1 MVISHQLRPIAVAM
15 ISVMALQGCATQGRN
30 GEKLTMGEVFKETF
44 NSDDPCANS
53 KRNLGIAIGAVA
65 GAIIGSMVSGDKN
78 KSVGILVGAL
88 AGSGLGALIGNEIDN
103 RQCEIAKVQQK
114 YGVDVVMTPLAV
126 ESSSANAGAG
136 SSSAKSAAGTQSAQN
151 IGLSVSVVDKEGKPQ
166 FASNSAD
173 IQPESRTMFLEI
185 AQKYV
190 APKDEANKKLAEAIK
205 TRRILLIGHTDD
217 SGSSGLN
224 ADLSE
229 RRAKAV
235 AKLFKEAGVPE
246 EQIFYQGA
254 GETLPM
260 ADNSSPEGRAKNRR
274 VEIVDLNDEVTFKT
288 YLENRRPNTAYY
300 RPAEVVQPNMTV
312 AQAKNAEPQA
322 NPMAAPVKNKKS
334 KGAAGSVT
342 AIPNTANTGTGN
354 TGTVTPVVVAQTQS
368 KAKKVGTANNGTAS
382 NALDFGGKPF
392 TSHEAKVN
400 TGGLVTASKTSFS
413 LISSANA
420 SDITRIET
428 CNVDRPRNAGL
439 VKSLKD
445 GTEYKTAE
453 YLPGMYGRSWYDM
466 VGNNLVVLNKVA
478 VLRDGAIP
486 ANKPEL
492 KVYSNYKS
500 GSKEATPDIFLTP
513 DVNTYQTRNGLLYRV
528 FASGE
533 RGVQCMD
540 VLMPSENVKAAKEGR
555 LVYGNGAE
563 FVSDFKPKMKN

>member
-1 MVISHQLRPIAVAM
+1 MVISHKLRPIAATM
-15 ISVMALQGCATQGRN
+15 ISVMALQGCATQGQN
-30 GEKLTMGEVFKETF
+30 GEKLTMGEMFKETF

-126 ESSSANAGAG
+126 EASSANAGAG
-136 SSSAKSAAGTQSAQN
+136 SSSTQSPVGNQSAQN
-151 IGLSVSVVDKEGKPQ
+151 IGLSVSVVDQQGKPQ

-300 RPAEVVQPNMTV
+300 RPTEV
-312 AQAKNAEPQA
+312 AQPSIAVAQTKNAEPLA
-322 NPMAAPVKNKKS
+322 NPIAGTVKNKKS

-342 AIPNTANTGTGN
+342 DVPNTANTGTA
-354 TGTVTPVVVAQTQS
+354 TPVVVTRTQT
-368 KAKKVGTANNGTAS
+368 KANKVAKVNNT
-382 NALDFGGKPF
+382 LDFGGKPF
-392 TSHEAKVN
+392 TSNEAKVN

-420 SDITRIET
+420 SDISRIET

-478 VLRDGAIP
+478 VLRDGVTP

-492 KVYSNYKS
+492 KIYSNYKS
-500 GSKEATPDIFLTP
+500 GNKEATPDIFLTP

-540 VLMPSENVKAAKEGR
+540 VLMPTENVKAAKEGK